1 MSLHNIYP
9 LDRKK
14 GNNMEPSAESKTKI
28 KLCGLSREC
37 DIETVNQ
44 LLPEYIGFVFAKKSI
59 RYVSLE
65 QAAVLRKQLSDQILA
80 VGVFVNE
87 TPENVAKL
95 LADGVIDIAQLHG
108 SEDEAYIETLRA
120 LTDKPII
127 KAFSVKEE
135 QDIRRAAESRAD
147 LVLLDAGSGGTGTAF
162 DWGLLAGM
170 ERPYFLAGGL
180 DASTVGEAVRK
191 WRPYAV
197 DVSSGIETDGYKDVE
212 KMRTFVRA
220 VRAENRRGC
229 GENHDK

>member
-1 MSLHNIYP
+1 
-9 LDRKK
+9 
-14 GNNMEPSAESKTKI
+14 MEPSAESKTKI

-37 DIETVNQ
+37 DIEAANE

-59 RYVSLE
+59 RYVSPE
-65 QAAVLRKQLSDQILA
+65 HAAVLRRQLADQVLA
-80 VGVFVNE
+80 VGVFVND

-95 LADGVIDIAQLHG
+95 LAAGVIDMAQLHG
-108 SEDEAYIETLRA
+108 SEDENYIERLRT

-135 QDIRRAAESRAD
+135 QDIRRAAVSSAD

-180 DASTVGEAVRK
+180 DTATVGEAVRK

-197 DVSSGIETDGYKDVE
+197 DVSSGIETDGHKDVE
-212 KMRTFVRA
+212 KMRAFVRCA
-220 VRAENRRGC
+220 RSVRKELL
-229 GENHDK
+229 